1 MSLFHF
7 RSLLW
12 YSSLIFPGHREKWN
26 TVCRVFT
33 STSQSFFI
41 RTESRSKGWEKWY
54 NGTLPITPF
63 TTTPLK
69 VCLEVVMI
77 QSRPSKRQK
86 TKNEYNLSHPEP
98 LDFILCAQY
107 SLKWIVQLYCSTHF
121 ASVMTIIGWPRRY
134 QNKRASNIYAVK
146 FLHAQCNPAAWLDLP
161 NSLRQDE
168 LGRKS
173 CLCNFWAE
181 YCDVFTIST
190 VSQNGSHLQENVMC
204 LQIADQ
210 QWE

>member
-1 MSLFHF
+1 M
-7 RSLLW
+7 
-12 YSSLIFPGHREKWN
+12 WN

-54 NGTLPITPF
+54 NGTLPIAPI

-86 TKNEYNLSHPEP
+86 TKSEDNLSHPEP

-121 ASVMTIIGWPRRY
+121 ASVIITIIGWPRRY
-134 QNKRASNIYAVK
+134 QNKRASNIYAEK
-146 FLHAQCNPAAWLDLP
+146 FLHAQCNPSAWLDLP

-173 CLCNFWAE
+173 SFATSGQNIVMYSLFQSSHRWIPFVMWTIK
-181 YCDVFTIST
+181 VFK
-190 VSQNGSHLQENVMC
+190 
-204 LQIADQ
+204 LQINSENKSARTCAAAPTKLTAKSS
-210 QWE
+210 